1 MRNTTLIRRV
11 SAFILVVLCITTFL
25 YYITKKQEGAK
36 QDSQNNIVL
45 NENWL
50 TNPACFPPCWNGINP
65 GKSTLLQS
73 LDILLK
79 ANTVEDIVISKLT
92 REGFVEWTG
101 NESINGKGGR
111 LFYYDIDT
119 IVYAIQP
126 QINCCSKLKDAIKIY
141 GEPSHVIILASQIF
155 EEPNVGDW
163 IYSYKIIWLEI
174 GMEAD
179 GTPNIDG
186 EINENFSISS
196 VAYFE
201 PSKDGLQ
208 KYEGRIA
215 DLMVNWK
222 GYNNRSVYLVEK

>member
-11 SAFILVVLCITTFL
+11 SAFILVALCITTFL

-36 QDSQNNIVL
+36 ADSQKNIAL
-45 NENWL
+45 NYNWL
-50 TNPACFPPCWNGINP
+50 TNPACFPPCWNGIKP

-73 LDILLK
+73 LDVLLK
-79 ANTVEDIVISKLT
+79 ANTVEEIVIGKSTGRGL
-92 REGFVEWTG
+92 VEWEETKIS
-101 NESINGKGGR
+101 EGGR
-111 LFYYDIDT
+111 LFYDDTDT
-119 IVYAIQP
+119 IVYAIEP
-126 QINCCSKLKDAIKIY
+126 QINCCSRLKDAIKIY

-163 IYSYKIIWLEI
+163 IYSYNIIWLEI
-174 GMEAD
+174 GMEAK
-179 GTPNIDG
+179 GSPKTDG

-196 VAYFE
+196 IAYFV

-222 GYNNRSVYLVEK
+222 GYNNRSFYLIEK